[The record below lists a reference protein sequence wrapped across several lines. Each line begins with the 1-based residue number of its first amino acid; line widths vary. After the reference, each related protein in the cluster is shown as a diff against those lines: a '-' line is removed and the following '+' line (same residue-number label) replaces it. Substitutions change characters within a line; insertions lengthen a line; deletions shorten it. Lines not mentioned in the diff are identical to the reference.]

1 MSSSALIAAT
11 SEHGSLPL
19 APIDQPSGWFL
30 RGLYR
35 AMRKRYGV
43 VPTAFRVL
51 YGRAPFLAFV
61 SLVLGIGLLRCLRIS
76 NELRT
81 LVQVSTA
88 LRMGCTFCA
97 DLQMAEAAMAEVG
110 RERFR
115 ELLTFEE
122 SASFTPREK
131 AALRYTEALAESLH
145 IPDQVWSGLTAH
157 FSERERL
164 DIVWVCAVERYFN
177 SMALPLRIGSDHLV
191 DRVTHSA

>member
-1 MSSSALIAAT
+1 MRSSALIAAS

-19 APIDQPSGWFL
+19 APIDQPRSWFV
-30 RGLYR
+30 RSLYR
-35 AMRKRYGV
+35 VFRKRYGM
-43 VPTAFRVL
+43 VPTGFRVL

-61 SLVLGIGLLRCLRIS
+61 SLAIGVGLLRFLRIG
-76 NELRT
+76 NELRA
-81 LVQVSTA
+81 LLQVSTA

-115 ELLTFEE
+115 ELSSFED

-131 AALRYTEALAESLH
+131 AALHYTKALAESLH
-145 IPDQVWSGLTAH
+145 IPDTVWSQLAEH

-177 SMALPLRIGSDHLV
+177 SMALPLRIGSDHLAE
-191 DRVTHSA
+191 RVTR